1 MRRISRHAF
10 DEIGGGVHGSRV
22 PPSGAV
28 KFRPGT
34 CFERVTASAGR
45 QLRSSNSRLLVRLRG
60 HNVLQPAT
68 CLSVCKISCC
78 SRLWPAPRW
87 LVDRK
92 KGMGAPMRRDNSRPI
107 GTGQLSASIYFH
119 APPGIGWRLH
129 ISKVAAE
136 IRVATPGGIS
146 RRLRNRGKSRTD

>member
-10 DEIGGGVHGSRV
+10 DEIGAVHMGADSRRAG
-22 PPSGAV
+22 PSSSGRGPV
-28 KFRPGT
+28 SKG
-34 CFERVTASAGR
+34 VTASAGR